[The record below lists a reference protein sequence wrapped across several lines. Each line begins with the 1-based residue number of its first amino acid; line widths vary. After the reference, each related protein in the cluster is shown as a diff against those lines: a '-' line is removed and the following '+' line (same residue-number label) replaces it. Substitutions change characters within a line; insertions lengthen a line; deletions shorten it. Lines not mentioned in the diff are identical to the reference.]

1 MKKIFKIFIITFI
14 ISSSTILL
22 AQPPDPDPDPG
33 TGGGGSLGGS
43 APVGSGL
50 VILFILGLAYGGK
63 KFYTIGKKDNEIHK
77 I

>member
-1 MKKIFKIFIITFI
+1 MIKIP
-14 ISSSTILL
+14 ILVPL
-22 AQPPDPDPDPG
+22 G

-63 KFYTIGKKDNEIHK
+63 NFYTISKRDGEIQK
-77 I
+77 V